1 MELANLLKGKGK
13 NVEIFDLARCDM
25 SEALSK
31 AFMYEDLVLA
41 TTTYN
46 NSMFPIMHDF
56 ASRLVEHKIQNKNIG
71 IMEGGTWA
79 PRAGELL
86 AKMFKDLPNIK
97 ILSNTVTVLGSL
109 NKDSREKLSKL
120 AEEL

>member
-1 MELANLLKGKGK
+1 
-13 NVEIFDLARCDM
+13 M

-31 AFMYEDLVLA
+31 AFMYENIVLA

-46 NSMFPIMHDF
+46 NGIFPIMNDF
-56 ASRLVEHKIQNKNIG
+56 INRLIEHKIQNKKIA

-79 PRAGELL
+79 PKAGDLIINL
-86 AKMFKDLPNIK
+86 IKDLPNINILENK
-97 ILSNTVTVLGSL
+97 ITVLGSL
-109 NKDSREKLSKL
+109 NDGTKEKINKL